1 MCNKDHPCSTLY
13 KMQRNSRGTKPGV
26 YYFETDTLKVIF
38 HWCCE
43 AIAVIMQHTCV
54 IKWQTLVMRKFA
66 SIQTVLLTGE
76 RFLRSTRR
84 VYNELPLNLYDYRVY
99 LLPSGQMYS
108 THQNFFV
115 TYPFVKHKTSM
126 KCLWRNNTVYLS
138 RYVPTTSC
146 DSFYCYFI
154 VPFFVPEGKLQ
165 VRWKS
170 IREPVT
176 NIVKLI

>member
-1 MCNKDHPCSTLY
+1 
-13 KMQRNSRGTKPGV
+13 MQRNSRETKPGV

-76 RFLRSTRR
+76 RFLRNTRK
-84 VYNELPLNLYDYRVY
+84 VYYELPLNLYDYRVY

-115 TYPFVKHKTSM
+115 TYPFVKHKPSM
-126 KCLWRNNTVYLS
+126 KWLWHNNTVYLS
-138 RYVPTTSC
+138 RFIPSTSC

-154 VPFFVPEGKLQ
+154 LPFFVPEGKIQ

-170 IREPVT
+170 NREPVT
-176 NIVKLI
+176 SIVKLI